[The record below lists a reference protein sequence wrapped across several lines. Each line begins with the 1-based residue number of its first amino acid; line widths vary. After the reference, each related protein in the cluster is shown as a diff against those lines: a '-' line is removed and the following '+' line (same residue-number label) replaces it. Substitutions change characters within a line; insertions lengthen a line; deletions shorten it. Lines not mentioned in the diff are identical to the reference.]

1 MEMWESFFQLFK
13 LTSCIPMQKMAPLI
27 GQEIFRKREGDDHDR
42 SKKFS
47 SQ

>member
-1 MEMWESFFQLFK
+1 MFLKWSWLLFK
-13 LTSCIPMQKMAPLI
+13 LTSCILIEKVAPLI

-47 SQ
+47 SK